1 MPVLTL
7 TNLAKRY
14 NRKVWGVRKMD
25 LEVNDKEFIVFLGPS
40 GCGKTTCM
48 RMIAGLEVTTRGS
61 IVLHGKDIT
70 DLPPRDRDI
79 SMVFQNYAIWPH
91 MTVYDNIAFALKLK
105 KMSKS
110 EIDKT
115 VKEVASMV
123 KIDQL
128 LSRIPGQ
135 MSGGQQQRVALAR
148 ALAVKPRLFLM
159 DEPLSNLDAKLR
171 VVMRTELK
179 AIHQRTGATSIFVT
193 HDQSEAMS
201 MADRIVIMKDGEI
214 VQVGTPD
221 DVYFRSADMFVAGF
235 IGTPPTNFFPVTVK
249 SSDKGIQ
256 LSHPRFTLPLNDEIS
271 LHLKNSDQKS
281 LIMGARPEDIIL
293 VSEKDAMLS
302 VEVMVVEP
310 QGSFQIVAWFLLQT
324 KSFRERNC
332 ICLLFWKG
340 SISLTRR
347 QLQESDPVTPRG
359 CHCRGNNCFQVKITW
374 NISFSFWLFTNP
386 DEVEC
391 QNVRNHDYC
400 LLIVCV

>member
-1 MPVLTL
+1 VGRSESMNHERNKETSMPVLTL

-25 LEVNDKEFIVFLGPS
+25 LEVSDKEFIVFLGPS

-48 RMIAGLEVTTRGS
+48 RMIAGLETATRGN

-70 DLPPRDRDI
+70 DLAPRDRDI

-105 KMSKS
+105 KMSGP
-110 EIDKT
+110 EINKT
-115 VKEVASMV
+115 VKEVAGMV

-148 ALAVKPRLFLM
+148 ALAVKPKLFLM

-235 IGTPPTNFFPVTVK
+235 IGTPPTNFFPVEVQ
-249 SSDKGIQ
+249 SSKNGTELVHSRFR
-256 LSHPRFTLPLNDEIS
+256 LSMNNKDTRLLGENAGS
-271 LHLKNSDQKS
+271 S
-281 LIMGARPEDIIL
+281 LILGVRPENIL
-293 VSEKDAMLS
+293 VVSEAESLLT

-310 QGSFQIVAWFLLQT
+310 QGSFQIVAVEIEGEVVKLVVSSARKILPGD
-324 KSFRERNC
+324 R
-332 ICLLFWKG
+332 L
-340 SISLTRR
+340 SLTFNTDR
-347 QLQESDPVTPRG
+347 LHFFNPVTKKR
-359 CHCRGNNCFQVKITW
+359 
-374 NISFSFWLFTNP
+374 L
-386 DEVEC
+386 
-391 QNVRNHDYC
+391 
-400 LLIVCV
+400 